1 MARRGIALGG
11 GLLILILLVL
21 GVRGCLDARKERALK
36 DYARDVSAL
45 VAETDQTSQR
55 FFTRLEDPAGLSV
68 TEFENAVNGDRS
80 EMDGF
85 LARVQSLDTPG
96 DMGNAQDSL
105 ELVYQLRADALG
117 EIAETL
123 PSAFG
128 DAGRERAIEEIA
140 EEMRVLLAGDEVYSN
155 VTQPEIQAVLA
166 DEGIEGD
173 AVPDSQFLEDGIKWL
188 DASAVDTAL
197 SGVSGSTGG
206 TVDDGLIH
214 GLGLLSASIDGV
226 ELTDGVPVTVDAG
239 GTPQLDVQ
247 VQNQG
252 EAEETGVTVTVT
264 IDGGDTLEQEIG
276 SIAPA
281 ETATVSIP
289 LTPAPQGSVTLEVEV
304 QPVPGEQVSDN
315 NVASYPVTFE

>member
-11 GLLILILLVL
+11 GLLLLILLVL

-45 VAETDQTSQR
+45 VEETDQASKR
-55 FFTRLEDPAGLSV
+55 FFGRLDDPGGLSV
-68 TEFENAVNGDRS
+68 TEFENEVNADRS

-96 DMGNAQDSL
+96 DMGEAQDSL
-105 ELVYQLRADALG
+105 ELVYELRADALG
-117 EIAETL
+117 QIAETL
-123 PSAFG
+123 PSALG
-128 DAGRERAIEEIA
+128 DAGRERAVERIA
-140 EEMRVLLAGDEVYSN
+140 EQMRVLLASDEIYSTI
-155 VTQPEIQAVLA
+155 TQPEIESVLA
-166 DEGIEGD
+166 GEGIEGD
-173 AVPDSQFLEDGIKWL
+173 AIQESQFLDDGVKWL
-188 DASAVDTAL
+188 DSGAIDTAL
-197 SGVSGSTGG
+197 SAVSGATGG
-206 TVDDGLIH
+206 TVNDGLVH
-214 GLGLLSASIDGV
+214 GLGLLSSSIDGT
-226 ELTDGVPVTVDAG
+226 ELSDGVPATIAAG

-276 SIAPA
+276 SIGPG
-281 ETATVSIP
+281 ETGTVSIP
-289 LTPAPQGSVTLEVEV
+289 LTPAPTGSVTLEVEV
-304 QPVPGEQVSDN
+304 QPVAGEQVSDN